1 MSNQYDE
8 AKLQSERQEIEELLE
23 CQTKKIGSVFSK
35 ELEQRFWLDRE
46 DRLTK
51 TILRAI
57 VPVVI
62 AYFIFEFISLPINYF
77 TTEAQY
83 RTHDVLMTLI
93 SYTAGWFA
101 LGGIYLTVKYEKLR
115 PHYRTLVAVIICITM
130 SIVQTVLFSTQSL
143 AMTWRGTLIIIFAL
157 MFAYLCSGLRPRR
170 MIFTGLISGAITC
183 GVIFVLD
190 KQVPTWVLF
199 NVIILGNLVG
209 LGLSV
214 LMISTERIRFLQSI
228 IIDLDKQLYELLNQ
242 HLFKMAQQDT
252 LTSLGN
258 RRRLEQ
264 QLAQEFES
272 VNLHGKSLAILFV
285 DVDFFKLYNDLYG
298 HQHGDVA
305 LIHVAQTLLRHT
317 GVADVAIRYGGEEF
331 VLLITDTT
339 PKKAESIATAIL
351 QDVRH
356 QKIEHKNSA
365 ICDFLTVSIGLTLY
379 SGEPDITYQDILKLA
394 DQALYAAKNAGR
406 NRYEILNIHQDDIQV
421 DTV

>member
-1 MSNQYDE
+1 MSNKYDE
-8 AKLQSERQEIEELLE
+8 AKLQSELQEIEDLLE
-23 CQTKKIGSVFSK
+23 CQKKKIGSVFSK

-57 VPVVI
+57 VPVVV

-83 RTHDVLMTLI
+83 RTYDVLMTLI

-101 LGGIYLTVKYEKLR
+101 LGAIYLTVRYKKLR
-115 PHYRTLVAVIICITM
+115 NHYSILVSVIICISM
-130 SIVQTVLFSTQSL
+130 SIVQAVLFSTQSL

-157 MFAYLCSGLRPRR
+157 MFAYLCSGLRPRY
-170 MIFTGLISGAITC
+170 MFIAGLSSGAIAC
-183 GVIFVLD
+183 SVIFEFD
-190 KQVPTWVLF
+190 KNVPVWVLF

-228 IIDLDKQLYELLNQ
+228 IIDLDKKLYELLNQ

-252 LTSLGN
+252 LTTLGN

-264 QLAQEFES
+264 QLAQQFKS
-272 VNLHGKSLAILFV
+272 VNVNGRSFAVLFI

-298 HQHGDVA
+298 HQHGDIA
-305 LIHVAQTLLRHT
+305 LIHVAQTLLRHA
-317 GVADVAIRYGGEEF
+317 GSGDVAIRYGGEEF
-331 VLLITDTT
+331 VLLIADTT
-339 PKKAESIATAIL
+339 LEKAESIADAIL
-351 QDVRH
+351 LDIRD
-356 QKIEHKNSA
+356 QKIEHKNSP

-379 SGEPDITYQDILKLA
+379 SGEPDVTYQDVLKLA
-394 DQALYAAKNAGR
+394 DQALYVAKNAGR
-406 NRYEILNIHQDDIQV
+406 NRYKILNITQV
-421 DTV
+421 VE

>member
-1 MSNQYDE
+1 MSNEYDE

-23 CQTKKIGSVFSK
+23 CQKKKIGSVFSK

-57 VPVVI
+57 VPAVI

-83 RTHDVLMTLI
+83 RAHDVLMTLI

-101 LGGIYLTVKYEKLR
+101 LGAIYLTVKYEKLR
-115 PHYRTLVAVIICITM
+115 NHYSTLIAVVICITM
-130 SIVQTVLFSTQSL
+130 SIVQAVLFSTQSL

-170 MIFTGLISGAITC
+170 MFFTGLSSGAIAC
-183 GVIFVLD
+183 SMIFMLG
-190 KQVPTWVLF
+190 KHVPTWVLF

-242 HLFKMAQQDT
+242 HLFKLAQQDT
-252 LTSLGN
+252 LTGLGN

-264 QLAQEFES
+264 QLAQEFKW
-272 VNLHGKSLAILFV
+272 VMLYKKPLAILFI

-317 GVADVAIRYGGEEF
+317 DVGDVAIRYGGEEF

-339 PKKAESIATAIL
+339 PEKAESIANAIL
-351 QDVRH
+351 QDVCN
-356 QKIEHKNSA
+356 QKIEHKNST
-365 ICDFLTVSIGLTLY
+365 ISDFLTVSIGLTLY
-379 SGEPDITYQDILKLA
+379 RGEPDVTYQEVLKLA
-394 DQALYAAKNAGR
+394 DQALYAAKKAGR
-406 NRYEILNIHQDDIQV
+406 NRYEILNTHHDVIV
-421 DTV
+421 E